1 MSGAAGWLRP
11 FWWSGLTV
19 AAVFVVCSPYVLLG
33 WSSVWGSIAAMGG
46 AEHMMGEG
54 HRGEGAALWHHLRY
68 KLRYGVGFWVSQRPR
83 ASGYRQFAA
92 GLYAI

>member
-33 WSSVWGSIAAMGG
+33 WSSAWGSIAAMGG
-46 AEHMMGEG
+46 FRAYDGRRPPG
-54 HRGEGAALWHHLRY
+54 RGSGAVAPSA
-68 KLRYGVGFWVSQRPR
+68 V
-83 ASGYRQFAA
+83 
-92 GLYAI
+92 